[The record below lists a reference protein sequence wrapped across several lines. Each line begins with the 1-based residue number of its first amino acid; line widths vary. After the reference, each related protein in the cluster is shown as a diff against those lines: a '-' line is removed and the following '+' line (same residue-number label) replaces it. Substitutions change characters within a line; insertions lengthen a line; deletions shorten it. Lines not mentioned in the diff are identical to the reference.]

1 MKHATSPPLSEDA
14 TSAPTFADV
23 ARFIAGPDAPTW
35 LVEHF
40 ARWGPS
46 LMLDCSAEKM
56 QPTKVAARKLDI
68 SLHTVTFLIE
78 SLFRKLGARSRAED
92 VARGLAR
99 RKRSSMHNCARRAPR
114 NCDE

>member
-1 MKHATSPPLSEDA
+1 MRHLEELGIGGFDPVDGVMREALA
-14 TSAPTFADV
+14 ADL
-23 ARFIAGPDAPTW
+23 ID
-35 LVEHF
+35 
-40 ARWGPS
+40 PS
-46 LMLDCSAEKM
+46 
-56 QPTKVAARKLDI
+56 